1 MTYFVG
7 LLPIMVFSYWV
18 LMDVNMGPRV
28 YGAAVLLGA
37 GSAVILVMSLS
48 MTANLIGSQTVLDIK
63 KTNNAKKNHFSL

>member
-7 LLPIMVFSYWV
+7 LLPVMVFSYWV
-18 LMDVNMGPRV
+18 LTDVNMGPRV

-48 MTANLIGSQTVLDIK
+48 MTANLIGGQTVDI
-63 KTNNAKKNHFSL
+63 